1 MAQLA
6 GLHFDAQQL
15 SEQYIGGACKGSL
28 AAYAAPPFLTDVS
41 IAAANTNAG
50 LQTAVD
56 TVAAAG
62 TTHADQKFMA
72 DRINLGI
79 TLGLYS
85 GELTDARINAL
96 TTGAGLVG
104 LTYADPL
111 VVAGAA
117 YPPE

>member
-1 MAQLA
+1 MARLETLHADQRQLS
-6 GLHFDAQQL
+6 AQQ
-15 SEQYIGGACKGSL
+15 IGAACKGAL
-28 AAYAAPPFLTDVS
+28 AAYASNPFLTDVS

-56 TVAAAG
+56 TAALG
-62 TTHADQKFMA
+62 LHADCRAMA
-72 DRINLGI
+72 PRINLGL

-104 LTYADPL
+104 LTWADSTI
-111 VVAGAA
+111 VSGAN

>member
-1 MAQLA
+1 
-6 GLHFDAQQL
+6 
-15 SEQYIGGACKGSL
+15 
-28 AAYAAPPFLTDVS
+28 
-41 IAAANTNAG
+41 
-50 LQTAVD
+50 
-56 TVAAAG
+56 
-62 TTHADQKFMA
+62 MA
-72 DRINLGI
+72 DRINLGL

-111 VVAGAA
+111 VVSGAA

>member
-1 MAQLA
+1 MAVLA
-6 GLHFDAQQL
+6 GLHVDAQQL
-15 SEQYIGGACKGSL
+15 SRAYIGGACKGAL
-28 AAYAAPPFLTDVS
+28 AAFAAPPFLTDVT

-50 LQTAVD
+50 LQLAV
-56 TVAAAG
+56 TTAAA
-62 TTHADQKFMA
+62 TRHADERPMA

-79 TLGLYS
+79 QLGLYS
-85 GELTDARINAL
+85 GELTDARINSL

-111 VVAGAA
+111 VIAGAA

>member
-1 MAQLA
+1 MAVLA
-6 GLHFDAQQL
+6 GLHADQIALSKQQ
-15 SEQYIGGACKGSL
+15 IGASCKGSL
-28 AAYAAPPFLTDVS
+28 AAYASNPFLTDTL
-41 IAAANTNAG
+41 ITNANTNAG
-50 LQTAVD
+50 LQAAVTAS
-56 TVAAAG
+56 AA
-62 TTHADQKFMA
+62 TLHADCRPMA
-72 DRINLGI
+72 PRINLGI

-111 VVAGAA
+111 TIPGAD

>member
-1 MAQLA
+1 MAVLGTLHSDQRQLS
-6 GLHFDAQQL
+6 AQQ
-15 SEQYIGGACKGSL
+15 IGASCKGSL
-28 AAYAAPPFLTDVS
+28 AAYASPPFLTDVS

-56 TVAAAG
+56 VAAAG
-62 TTHADQKFMA
+62 MHADQRFMA

-85 GELTDARINAL
+85 TELSDSRINAL

-104 LTYADPL
+104 LTYADASK
-111 VVAGAA
+111 VAGAGF
-117 YPPE
+117 PPE

>member
-1 MAQLA
+1 MAVLA
-6 GLHFDAQQL
+6 GLHADAIALSQQ
-15 SEQYIGGACKGSL
+15 QIGAACKGSL
-28 AAYAAPPFLTDVS
+28 AAYASNPFLTNTL
-41 IAAANTNAG
+41 IANANTNQG
-50 LQTAVD
+50 LQDAVNATAL
-56 TVAAAG
+56 TL
-62 TTHADQKFMA
+62 HADCRPMA

-111 VVAGAA
+111 VVSGAN

>member
-1 MAQLA
+1 MAQL
-6 GLHFDAQQL
+6 GTLHFDQQQL
-15 SEQYIGGACKGSL
+15 SKQQIGASCKGACN
-28 AAYAAPPFLTDVS
+28 AYASPAFLTDAT

-56 TVAAAG
+56 TAAASL
-62 TTHADQKFMA
+62 HADQRPMA

-85 GELTDARINAL
+85 TELSDARIAGL
-96 TTGAGLVG
+96 TTEEELVG

-111 VVAGAA
+111 VVPGAN

>member
-1 MAQLA
+1 MAVLA

-15 SEQYIGGACKGSL
+15 SAQKIGGVCKGSL
-28 AAYAAPPFLTDVS
+28 AAYAAPAFLTDS
-41 IAAANTNAG
+41 TIASADTNAG
-50 LQTAVD
+50 LQTAV
-56 TVAAAG
+56 TNASA
-62 TTHADQKFMA
+62 TLHADQRFFA
-72 DRINLGI
+72 ARINLGI

-85 GELTDARINAL
+85 TELSDARINPL

-111 VVAGAA
+111 VVQGAS